1 MPRIYRYV
9 LAVIA
14 AGVVGLIV
22 NSIAVAATFEGGSFI
37 DLVAA
42 PGRIVVA
49 LAAAAMLPPIHRRFP
64 FIIEDVIAIAA
75 LTVVPTVLAKW
86 VFDLGLEWSEA
97 LAFNAV
103 YAAAALLTY
112 RFAAEWGREVND

>member
-14 AGVVGLIV
+14 AGLAGLVV
-22 NSIAVAATFEGGSFI
+22 NSIAVAAMFDGQSFFG
-37 DLVAA
+37 LVAA

-49 LAAAAMLPPIHRRFP
+49 LAAAAMLPPIHRRLP
-64 FIIEDVIAIAA
+64 FVIEDVVAIAA

-86 VFDLGLEWSEA
+86 VFDVGLEWSEA

-103 YAAAALLTY
+103 YAAGALLAY